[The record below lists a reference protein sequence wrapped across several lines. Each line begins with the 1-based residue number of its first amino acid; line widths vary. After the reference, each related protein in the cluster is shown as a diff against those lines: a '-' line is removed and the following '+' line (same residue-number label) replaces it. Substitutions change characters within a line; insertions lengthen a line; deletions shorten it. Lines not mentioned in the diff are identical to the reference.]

1 MIARDITEQKRSEG
15 KLAQA
20 RRDIDRFFGLSPD
33 VMAIANGEGR
43 FVPSEPRVRA
53 HARILDQGPKRE
65 TIR

>member
-33 VMAIANGEGR
+33 VMAIANGEGH
-43 FVPSEPRVRA
+43 FVRVNPA
-53 HARILDQGPKRE
+53 FEHTLGYSIKDLTGK
-65 TIR
+65 